1 MGFSCPVEQSKG
13 PGKPRFYIPEEVI
26 RGLRDVHGVWKKVAK
41 EVLVSYKTILRRR
54 HQYSMAV
61 SNTTG
66 PRIFQMRDFVVLG
79 PSRKGRSLQVMLE
92 STKKNGG
99 SRAFFRDIISPNLAQ
114 KRLFLEGTVLNWMQS
129 QHEVLKCNLF
139 TYRFTVNFTVGYL
152 GLSPGS
158 GSLWKNLN
166 LSYQTAFGQET
177 LYFRLTT
184 PRHCLRTRLTGSTI
198 KIASRIRHL
207 WTRFPLL
214 RNDPIMYVS
223 PEFGM
228 TWTTLPTFSHRIWNI
243 KWFLYQLC

>member
-1 MGFSCPVEQSKG
+1 MVF
-13 PGKPRFYIPEEVI
+13 GKKWPKKYLYLTKQFYEGGISIP
-26 RGLRDVHGVWKKVAK
+26 WQ
-41 EVLVSYKTILRRR
+41 LVTQLVREYFRCETLW
-54 HQYSMAV
+54 
-61 SNTTG
+61 
-66 PRIFQMRDFVVLG
+66 LG

-99 SRAFFRDIISPNLAQ
+99 SHAFFRDIISPNLAQ